1 MCPWT
6 MLGLLDHDE
15 DDCRFKYFRCTTDQE
30 LVQGHMHSNPPCNI
44 CCPFYSQSEVST
56 PVMCSDVVVYPY
68 QIYQARLAGADALKL
83 LAPALPP
90 KVGLAT
96 LRTLR

>member
-1 MCPWT
+1 M
-6 MLGLLDHDE
+6 GAQ
-15 DDCRFKYFRCTTDQE
+15 DCLRNVFRCTTYHERAKAKITQ
-30 LVQGHMHSNPPCNI
+30 NPPCGN
-44 CCPFYSQSEVST
+44 CCSFYSQSEVST

-83 LAPALPP
+83 LAPALPA

-96 LRTLR
+96 LRTLNL